1 MYKHLSQCP
10 RDIRRLPRSSRGCPW
25 LGSPATS
32 SSDGLPLRP
41 RAAPRRAHGPLLPHD
56 GLGRGRRRRCPGD
69 HGARLAPGSVASRSA
84 LRCAPGSPAS
94 PRACAST
101 RWPIARGGCA
111 RSSWRAPARSTIPSP
126 SCREGAGSSPSPM
139 RWRCRPTPTRSS
151 ASRCARASVSPSLR
165 PCSSCRQSSGL
176 RCCSPT
182 CSGGLPRR
190 WPIRSTHRSLRSTAR
205 SSAPGPSSAVSATC
219 PKGLPRSRP
228 RSRRCST
235 ATWKRSSATTSTRSC
250 ASCTRMRRSRCRP
263 TSSGSED
270 TRTSAGGCSDG
281 GSSAEAHGWCRPGLR
296 ARPLSA
302 SIGRPDPGRSSCSS
316 CAAIAS
322 PP

>member
-1 MYKHLSQCP
+1 MIPQASLPSTIRFGAGLWFTLSMMIADIFAGSPGGGATYPRRRHCIYNHLSQCP

-126 SCREGAGSSPSPM
+126 SCREGAGWMPPQ
-139 RWRCRPTPTRSS
+139 
-151 ASRCARASVSPSLR
+151 AQSLE
-165 PCSSCRQSSGL
+165 
-176 RCCSPT
+176 
-182 CSGGLPRR
+182 
-190 WPIRSTHRSLRSTAR
+190 TA
-205 SSAPGPSSAVSATC
+205 
-219 PKGLPRSRP
+219 
-228 RSRRCST
+228 
-235 ATWKRSSATTSTRSC
+235 
-250 ASCTRMRRSRCRP
+250 
-263 TSSGSED
+263 
-270 TRTSAGGCSDG
+270 
-281 GSSAEAHGWCRPGLR
+281 
-296 ARPLSA
+296 
-302 SIGRPDPGRSSCSS
+302 
-316 CAAIAS
+316 
-322 PP
+322 